1 MAEPRIP
8 TEEDLKAA
16 GITRGP
22 GRKPVASSA
31 DGPPPTP
38 APPPPP
44 PPPPPP
50 GSGEG
55 QDFEP
60 DRP

>member
-1 MAEPRIP
+1 MPKPDKDGPA
-8 TEEDLKAA
+8 
-16 GITRGP
+16 RG
-22 GRKPVASSA
+22 KPIATSA

-44 PPPPPP
+44 PPPP

-55 QDFEP
+55 EDFNP